1 MIRGLQ
7 KSHRRNKLNRE
18 AIPSIHFYDQDFV
31 DLYDRSWVWIDE
43 FWKKG
48 TEENGFTGN
57 YISYNDQKTFDMFSC
72 CLSSMFLN
80 YSNQTYS
87 PFDMIDFF
95 YSKQEPNG
103 AIRAQYSI
111 EDGSPVLSEDNPEG
125 VVIPLFAYVEFLFY
139 HKIGNKKR
147 LKDVVPILENY
158 FNWLK
163 EMFQKENGLFSVPI
177 EACLTGN
184 VPRENAFYPVDFNTL
199 MALNALYMS
208 NIGDI
213 LNDKELSFRY
223 KRMYFALKTRINNL
237 MWDSET
243 GFYHDLD
250 AQEQRLPLKMIGAYW
265 TLLAEIPNDERAARM
280 IEYLQ
285 NPDYFGTDNPF
296 PSVSADSPCYNE
308 NAQGYCGAVIP
319 SNIYCVVKGLEKYGE
334 NVFARECA
342 IRHVYFMLDT
352 LHPGEEVQGDVWEAY
367 LPNREGTPSPV
378 ENSNGEVFPRRKFLP
393 QVCLVTIT
401 MMIEDII
408 GLDVSLPRKTVY
420 WMVPNLEVMGIEN
433 LSLKRNLITILSN
446 KNARGWEIRLESEKL
461 YYFTIEILDEKKK
474 KTLPIPSGKC
484 SMLID
489 KL

>member
-1 MIRGLQ
+1 M
-7 KSHRRNKLNRE
+7 NRE

-177 EACLTGN
+177 GACLTGN

-250 AQEQRLPLKMIGAYW
+250 VQEQRLPLKMIGAYW

-367 LPNREGTPSPV
+367 LPNKEGTPSPV